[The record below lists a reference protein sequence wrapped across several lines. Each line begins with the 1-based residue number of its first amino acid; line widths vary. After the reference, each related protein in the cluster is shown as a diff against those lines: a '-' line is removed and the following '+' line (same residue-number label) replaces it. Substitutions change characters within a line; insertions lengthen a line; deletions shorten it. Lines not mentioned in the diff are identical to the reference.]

1 MLERGLELDRLNRAL
16 ADAARGRGCVA
27 LITGEAGIGKTR
39 LTSEFLSSAAKSAR
53 TLWGAC
59 DDLDTPRVLGPIRDI
74 ARQVGGDLEA
84 QLSTSSQKAEIFGAA
99 AQALDVRTSPTV
111 AVIEDAHW
119 ADAATVD
126 VLKYLGRRI
135 RQLRLVLVV
144 TYRDEELAVG
154 HPLRAAL
161 GDLPPDG
168 VLRLPL
174 SPLSE
179 AAVAAMAGSVN
190 RSGTEVFA
198 VTNGNPFLTTEL
210 LVSPGAAV
218 PGNVFDALASRVAR
232 LEPSAREVVELAAVV
247 PGRCERLLLKTVA
260 TDLDAALES
269 GWAATLLEHDEGA
282 VWFRHELARRA
293 VEESLSPS
301 QRRRLNQMITD
312 ELIEMGADSARIVHH
327 AERAG
332 DVGRIVEFAPAAAR
346 TARSVSAHREAAAHF
361 ASALSHRNRLDG
373 EAQLDL
379 LAEYTPECYYIDDQ
393 PAALEA
399 AEQAFAL
406 AHELGDTRREGE
418 MLRWMSRIRW
428 WLGDT
433 HRAREDAQRAIAT
446 LEAIPAS
453 HELAMAYSN
462 MSQIHMLAHET
473 KPAIQW
479 ASKAITTGREV
490 GNHAA
495 HAHALNNLGSAM
507 VRGGD
512 PEGLDLLMESLR
524 LSLRERL
531 DEHAARAY
539 ANSIWVCL
547 DRRRYETA
555 QRLLDEG
562 LAFAVERELRGDE
575 HYMTAERAWLLFD
588 QGQWADAE
596 RDARW
601 VLSRPQAPGI
611 TTLPGL
617 IILARVQV
625 RRGDGE
631 AAATLDEAWA
641 MAAAT
646 GELQRIAP
654 ASFAR
659 AEAAWLRGDVPGIR
673 SAIAP
678 AWDLIDPN
686 VEAWLR
692 DEAAS
697 WKSRA
702 GDLDPGY
709 RMTAEPYSLGASGDW
724 AGAAEAWG
732 ALGCPYERAVALLES
747 PEPEPLLDALDAF
760 YTLGAVPAAALARAR
775 LRDLGVT
782 AIPRGPRPATM
793 THRGGLTNRQTE
805 VLGLLSGG
813 LTNAEIAERLF
824 ISQKTVDHHV
834 SAILRKLGVASRR
847 AAVRWAKEIEDPYPR

>member
-1 MLERGLELDRLNRAL
+1 MLERELEFDRLHQAL
-16 ADAARGRGCVA
+16 KDAGRGRGCVA

-39 LTSEFLSSAAKSAR
+39 LTSEFLASAAKSAR

-84 QLSTSSQKAEIFGAA
+84 LLSTSSQKVEIFGAA
-99 AQALDVRTSPTV
+99 AQALDMQSSPTV

-119 ADAATVD
+119 ADAATID

-135 RQLRLVLVV
+135 RQLRLVLAI
-144 TYRDEELAVG
+144 TYRDEELVIG
-154 HPLRAAL
+154 HPLRSAL
-161 GDLPPDG
+161 GDLPRDG

-179 AAVAAMAGSVN
+179 SAVEAMAGAAN

-210 LVSPGAAV
+210 LVSAGDAV

-232 LEPSAREVVELAAVV
+232 LEPAAREVVELAAVV
-247 PGRCERLLLKTVA
+247 PGRCERRLLKSVA
-260 TDLDAALES
+260 EDLDAALES
-269 GWAATLLEHDEGA
+269 GRAATLLEHDEWA

-293 VEESLSPS
+293 VEESLSRT
-301 QRRRLNQMITD
+301 QRRHLNQMITD

-332 DVGRIVEFAPAAAR
+332 DVHRIVEFAPAAAR
-346 TARSVSAHREAAAHF
+346 SARSVSAHREAAAHF
-361 ASALSHRNRLDG
+361 QSALSHRDLLG
-373 EAQLDL
+373 PKAQLDL

-406 AHELGDTRREGE
+406 AHELGDTTREGE

-433 HRAREDAQRAIAT
+433 HTAREAAQRAIAT
-446 LEAIPAS
+446 LETVPAS

-462 MSQIHMLAHET
+462 LSQIHMLAHET

-479 ASKAITTGREV
+479 ASKAIRTAREV

-495 HAHALNNLGSAM
+495 QAHALNNLGSAM

-512 PEGLDLLMESLR
+512 PKGLDLLLESLR
-524 LSLRERL
+524 LSLQERL

-547 DRRRYETA
+547 DGRQYDTA
-555 QRLLDEG
+555 QRLLNEG

-575 HYMTAERAWLLFD
+575 HYMTAERAWLRFE
-588 QGQWADAE
+588 QGRWADAE
-596 RDARW
+596 QDARW
-601 VLSRPQAPGI
+601 VLGRPQAPGI

-617 IILARVQV
+617 IVLARLQV
-625 RRGDGE
+625 RRGDHE

-654 ASFAR
+654 VSFAK
-659 AEAAWLRGDVPGIR
+659 AEEAWLRGDVQGVR
-673 SAIAP
+673 SAVAP
-678 AWDLIDPN
+678 AWDLIDPT
-686 VEAWLR
+686 VEVWLR

-697 WKSRA
+697 WKWRA
-702 GDLDPGY
+702 GDLEPDY
-709 RMTAEPYSLGASGDW
+709 RMTVEPYSLQVSGDW

-732 ALGCPYERAVALLES
+732 VLGCPYERAVALLES
-747 PEPEPLLDALDAF
+747 REPKALLEALDAF
-760 YTLGAVPAAALARAR
+760 FALGAAPAAALARTR

-793 THRGGLTNRQTE
+793 THRGGLTSRQSE
-805 VLGLLSGG
+805 VLDLVSDG
-813 LTNAEIAERLF
+813 LTNPEIAERLF
-824 ISQKTVDHHV
+824 ISPKTVDHHV
-834 SAILRKLGVASRR
+834 SAILRKLGVESRR
-847 AAVRWAKEIEDPYPR
+847 EAVRWAKDIEGPYPR